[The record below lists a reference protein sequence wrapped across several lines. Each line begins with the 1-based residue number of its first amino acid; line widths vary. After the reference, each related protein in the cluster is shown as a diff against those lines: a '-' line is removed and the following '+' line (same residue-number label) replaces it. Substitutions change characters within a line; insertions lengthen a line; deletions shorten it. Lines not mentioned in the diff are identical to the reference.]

1 VERFDAIVVGAGPAG
16 SATAY
21 RLASAGASV
30 LLLDRERFPRD
41 KPCGGGL
48 TARAVAQLPF
58 AVDPVVEDVVTRFEL
73 RLAYGS
79 QRFERASEHPLVR
92 MTQRARLDAYLA
104 ERAAAAGADFRD
116 GARVEAVTDDGVVRG
131 NGLHARAS
139 VVIGADG
146 VNGVTARSLG
156 FAGAH
161 EHGVALE
168 GNAADAEV
176 DKERFRGRAVVELG
190 AVPGGYG
197 WVFPKGDHVNFGVG
211 GWEREGP
218 RLREHLRRLCAA
230 HGLDAA
236 RLSSLRG
243 FRLPMRRAGTG
254 AARRRVAL
262 VGDAAGLVDPL
273 SGDGIFEA
281 FLSARVAA
289 ETALELLAGR
299 ARDLSAYE
307 QRLNRT
313 LSGLESASWGAKVA
327 FDRYPRLTFAIAR
340 IPVVWRVVEGLLR
353 GELQHPSAARGLVRA
368 PLRLLESL
376 AHAAGDPGAPFRLE
390 ARAAE

>member
-1 VERFDAIVVGAGPAG
+1 
-16 SATAY
+16 
-21 RLASAGASV
+21 
-30 LLLDRERFPRD
+30 
-41 KPCGGGL
+41 
-48 TARAVAQLPF
+48 
-58 AVDPVVEDVVTRFEL
+58 
-73 RLAYGS
+73 
-79 QRFERASEHPLVR
+79 
-92 MTQRARLDAYLA
+92 
-104 ERAAAAGADFRD
+104 
-116 GARVEAVTDDGVVRG
+116 
-131 NGLHARAS
+131 
-139 VVIGADG
+139 
-146 VNGVTARSLG
+146 
-156 FAGAH
+156 
-161 EHGVALE
+161 
-168 GNAADAEV
+168 
-176 DKERFRGRAVVELG
+176 
-190 AVPGGYG
+190 
-197 WVFPKGDHVNFGVG
+197 
-211 GWEREGP
+211 
-218 RLREHLRRLCAA
+218 
-230 HGLDAA
+230 
-236 RLSSLRG
+236 
-243 FRLPMRRAGTG
+243 MRRAGTG

>member
-1 VERFDAIVVGAGPAG
+1 
-16 SATAY
+16 
-21 RLASAGASV
+21 
-30 LLLDRERFPRD
+30 
-41 KPCGGGL
+41 
-48 TARAVAQLPF
+48 
-58 AVDPVVEDVVTRFEL
+58 
-73 RLAYGS
+73 
-79 QRFERASEHPLVR
+79 
-92 MTQRARLDAYLA
+92 
-104 ERAAAAGADFRD
+104 
-116 GARVEAVTDDGVVRG
+116 VEAVTDDGVVRG
-131 NGLHARAS
+131 KGLHARAS

-156 FAGAH
+156 FAGSH

-307 QRLNRT
+307 QKLNRT